1 MRPEPLFMNPLAGP
15 APLASPASRETV
27 APPAVFTAPPVPEGF
42 DEALPEP
49 EIPFRP
55 QPSTKQLPGQQR
67 LGRRAS
73 GQGRNDGRGNGRDQR
88 AN

>member
-1 MRPEPLFMNPLAGP
+1 MRPESLFMNPLAGK
-15 APLASPASRETV
+15 APQASPASRETV
-27 APPAVFTAPPVPEGF
+27 APPAVFAAPPAPEGF

-55 QPSTKQLPGQQR
+55 QPSRKQLPGRQR
-67 LGRRAS
+67 AGQRFS
-73 GQGRNDGRGNGRDQR
+73 GQGRNHGRSNGRDQL